1 MKPAY
6 PRPIR
11 RSSRLKPETFDH
23 NGPRVCCVDGEYEL
37 QLNLAQH
44 AIGQHR

>member
-23 NGPRVCCVDGEYEL
+23 NGLGCAVL
-37 QLNLAQH
+37 MASMSFS
-44 AIGQHR
+44 